1 MEFLEGTATLDAERA
16 AIDPDYAFLFGERKT
31 KSFSNLALSLSIK
44 LREEFKG
51 PIETQDPA
59 ALYTALK
66 AHFER
71 GKENPIYLK
80 REFYSRMLGKHVPV
94 QQYIDGLRASHRRI
108 AESGYAITEN
118 KLGRTILS
126 NCVDVYPTV
135 AIKHTE
141 WVKSNTAVDLDV
153 QDAVIQLETA
163 EQAQREVRR
172 KKRGARGK
180 QWKQHKKP
188 RLLPGPENRCS
199 NCDSTEHWYCNC
211 PKELTPELKA
221 KNESWLT
228 RKNKQTTKGAGT
240 RGVFGRTAAT
250 LWKWEF
256 GDYTHVLLQVINQQ
270 NNQVEDRF
278 LDEVAYSP
286 NAPANI
292 ISQGYMQLQGRFH
305 PFTSLDN
312 RTTWLTKPTLKLELK
327 MRDGIYD
334 MRVPRKMKR
343 VMDLMMS
350 PAASKSKP
358 MTRLHSRMGRIGL
371 ETIHKM
377 LEQKHSPPS
386 SPTAAPAR
394 RRRRSNVRLHDYA
407 ANHVTTQALEITIPA
422 SYKEARVS
430 PQWTRWRAAMEDKLR
445 SLWSRQTWRLVRRT
459 ETNGTKVITFRW
471 VYALKRD
478 EHGCIKSYK
487 ARFVIH
493 GFKQEF
499 GVNFNETYAPV
510 VRFESIR
517 AAIYYAI
524 QHGWDILQYDVKT
537 AFLYGDLDDIIY
549 MEQPAGIEGADGAMV
564 CRLLK
569 GLYELRQAPRIW
581 NDTLNAILDRIG
593 FERLDSD
600 YGMYVLKS
608 DTSQLLMILTVYV
621 DDLLLLGPTTQCKRV
636 AAHLQ
641 QQFELSEL
649 GPVHYLLGVEI
660 LVDRPRVQVIFIQK
674 QYVIDVLRRINMES
688 AVDSPT
694 PQATSPAN
702 YSEAMRVL
710 RYLHG
715 TADYGLVMDVQPSST
730 VSLVGYSDADYANGP
745 DDYKSVSGY
754 VSLLDGNVVSYASR
768 KQPINAQGRS

>member
-94 QQYIDGLRASHRRI
+94 QQYIDGLRAIHRRI

-228 RKNKQTTKGAGT
+228 RKNKQTTK
-240 RGVFGRTAAT
+240 GVFGRTAAT

-377 LEQKHSPPS
+377 LEQKVLFERADWRTPFFMKILRVNPKSYAVDVDREPPPLGVSAEPAKITPKPTDDHLPSHSPPS

-569 GLYELRQAPRIW
+569 G
-581 NDTLNAILDRIG
+581 

-600 YGMYVLKS
+600 YGITAGTY
-608 DTSQLLMILTVYV
+608 
-621 DDLLLLGPTTQCKRV
+621 
-636 AAHLQ
+636 
-641 QQFELSEL
+641 
-649 GPVHYLLGVEI
+649 
-660 LVDRPRVQVIFIQK
+660 
-674 QYVIDVLRRINMES
+674 
-688 AVDSPT
+688 DS
-694 PQATSPAN
+694 
-702 YSEAMRVL
+702 M
-710 RYLHG
+710 
-715 TADYGLVMDVQPSST
+715 
-730 VSLVGYSDADYANGP
+730 
-745 DDYKSVSGY
+745 
-754 VSLLDGNVVSYASR
+754 
-768 KQPINAQGRS
+768 